1 MSWHEFGQ
9 TALRPRDD
17 TKISYTDAVARARE
31 KSFGKILLRL
41 ERERGTSF
49 YFATSVFLFGWTTRS
64 ANDRCTRRK
73 YKNGNVETL
82 NVCIIVVATSELSRP
97 MKYEFV
103 IGNTLKAI
111 VEFVIHEMVCAP
123 LSCLPRY
130 SFGLNYTLVSR
141 CVFIETWHIEIG
153 GVEMKLRRL
162 INEYVRCIIERG
174 IFSNARVHV
183 CVYVLTRRIMSQ
195 RINKKKKERIKKLNG
210 KWVIIHRVK

>member
-1 MSWHEFGQ
+1 MARVWTNRVEAVRRHKNFVHRCCCTRE
-9 TALRPRDD
+9 R
-17 TKISYTDAVARARE
+17 KIVWKNSSSSR
-31 KSFGKILLRL
+31 
-41 ERERGTSF
+41 ERERGRGTSF

-82 NVCIIVVATSELSRP
+82 NVCIIVVATSEFSRP

-153 GVEMKLRRL
+153 GVE
-162 INEYVRCIIERG
+162 
-174 IFSNARVHV
+174 
-183 CVYVLTRRIMSQ
+183 
-195 RINKKKKERIKKLNG
+195 
-210 KWVIIHRVK
+210 